1 MATKKIRVCCRVFC
15 DVVLKRRFW
24 DKRND
29 HTACVDRARGARAGM
44 SDIITADAAAAQQ
57 DTWNTY
63 LKSQEIDK
71 VFVEIVKS
79 LIAEQPEKPIEHMI
93 QFLATNH
100 VAAVGGVTIKAEI
113 VINNKTE
120 DKMIAAGIAAAVKI
134 LGPDDG
140 IDVDKSPPSLTA

>member
-1 MATKKIRVCCRVFC
+1 
-15 DVVLKRRFW
+15 
-24 DKRND
+24 
-29 HTACVDRARGARAGM
+29 M

-100 VAAVGGVTIKAEI
+100 NVDLAALAPKPVPEPEPGR
-113 VINNKTE
+113 
-120 DKMIAAGIAAAVKI
+120 AGAAAPEPAPAVAESEPAPAAEAPAPAAEPEPAAAPE
-134 LGPDDG
+134 GG
-140 IDVDKSPPSLTA
+140 AE

>member
-1 MATKKIRVCCRVFC
+1 
-15 DVVLKRRFW
+15 
-24 DKRND
+24 
-29 HTACVDRARGARAGM
+29 M

-100 VAAVGGVTIKAEI
+100 NVDLAALAPKAVPEPEPVAEPVP
-113 VINNKTE
+113 
-120 DKMIAAGIAAAVKI
+120 AAAPEPAPAVVESEPAPAAEAPAPAAEPEPAAAPE
-134 LGPDDG
+134 GG
-140 IDVDKSPPSLTA
+140 AE